1 MIAFGL
7 DSTGDLDFNPNTGA
21 FNMVE
26 DDDEIAQKLSLLL
39 NINIAELLWNEDIG
53 LNHNELLANADD
65 QGIIQSILSDYL
77 QEQWPDTFDS
87 VEITNFEANQQQRI
101 TSLEATVTL
110 TTGETVT
117 SSVSVDDQ
125 GDENNAANS

>member
-1 MIAFGL
+1 
-7 DSTGDLDFNPNTGA
+7 
-21 FNMVE
+21 
-26 DDDEIAQKLSLLL
+26 
-39 NINIAELLWNEDIG
+39 
-53 LNHNELLANADD
+53 HNELLANADD

-87 VEITNFEANQQQRI
+87 VEITKFEANQQQRI

-125 GDENNAANS
+125 GDEDDATNS

>member
-26 DDDEIAQKLSLLL
+26 NDDEIAQKLSLLL

-53 LNHNELLANADD
+53 LDHNELLANADD

-77 QEQWPDTFDS
+77 QEQWSDTFDS

-110 TTGETVT
+110 TTGEIVT

-125 GDENNAANS
+125 GDEDDATNS

>member
-65 QGIIQSILSDYL
+65 QGVIQSNLSDYL

-117 SSVSVDDQ
+117 GSVSVDDQ

>member
-7 DSTGDLDFNPNTGA
+7 DSTGDLDLNPNTGA

-39 NINIAELLWNEDIG
+39 NINIAELLWDEDIG

-65 QGIIQSILSDYL
+65 RGIIHSILSDYL

-87 VEITNFEANQQQRI
+87 VEITKFEANQQQRI

-110 TTGETVT
+110 TTGEAVT

-125 GDENNAANS
+125 GDEDDATNS

>member
-39 NINIAELLWNEDIG
+39 NINIAELLWDEDIG
-53 LNHNELLANADD
+53 LDHNELLANADD

-77 QEQWPDTFDS
+77 QEQWP
-87 VEITNFEANQQQRI
+87 
-101 TSLEATVTL
+101 VTRL
-110 TTGETVT
+110 K
-117 SSVSVDDQ
+117 
-125 GDENNAANS
+125 

>member
-39 NINIAELLWNEDIG
+39 NINVAELLWNEDIG
-53 LNHNELLANADD
+53 LDHNELLANADD
-65 QGIIQSILSDYL
+65 QVIIQSILSDYL

-87 VEITNFEANQQQRI
+87 IEITNFEANQQQRI

-125 GDENNAANS
+125 GDENDATNS